1 MDYLGRWSSWADL
14 PPPLPPTHPPLRLQG
29 LRIALI
35 PLSLPSPTY
44 PKTSPRN
51 CWAWRAS
58 SQAVSWNP
66 SLKDRSW
73 PSGACQKP
81 PFITLLGRTVW
92 GVRSW
97 EGFSESGLRGSVD
110 GSRVA
115 CSRYV
120 WSELF
125 ISAGPQWA
133 LLDEGDRGEEGGWI
147 LLPRHF
153 LSPLLRLCSL
163 LFLPLILAPI
173 TISVSCQP
181 FKAMYFIYIRHS
193 LGPSRYLRNCIY
205 VSRFEI
211 LRFLEKYFW
220 IKRPSWSFW
229 SLCLILLFQSLA
241 RISRLKANRKLRTA
255 DQSHMSFSM
264 LCFIP
269 LKILCSMLDTS
280 NTQSVGESRWSK
292 PWDQLGQ
299 WRWACF

>member
-1 MDYLGRWSSWADL
+1 MDYLGRWSSWADP
-14 PPPLPPTHPPLRLQG
+14 PPPLPPAHTPLRLQG
-29 LRIALI
+29 FRVALI
-35 PLSLPSPTY
+35 PLSLPSPTD
-44 PKTSPRN
+44 PKTSPRI

-92 GVRSW
+92 GVWSW

-125 ISAGPQWA
+125 ISAGPQRA
-133 LLDEGDRGEEGGWI
+133 LLDEGDGGKEGGWI

-163 LFLPLILAPI
+163 LLPLILVPI
-173 TISVSCQP
+173 QSASVASP
-181 FKAMYFIYIRHS
+181 FKAMYCIYSRHS
-193 LGPSRYLRNCIY
+193 LGLSKYFKNCIY

-229 SLCLILLFQSLA
+229 SLCIILLLQSLA
-241 RISRLKANRKLRTA
+241 RISRLIANRKLRTA

-269 LKILCSMLDTS
+269 LKILCSILDTS
-280 NTQSVGESRWSK
+280 KTKSVEESRWSK
-292 PWDQLGQ
+292 PWDQFVQ
-299 WRWACF
+299 WWWTCF